1 MNNEIEEDNKN
12 VEIIAV
18 QYEDTYDH
26 LSTSITSLASAVKG
40 KYYKQTYR
48 PAWES
53 MPDFKGCA
61 VCNSLAVC

>member
-1 MNNEIEEDNKN
+1 MNNEIIEEENKN

-18 QYEDTYDH
+18 EYDDTYEP
-26 LSTSITSLASAVKG
+26 LNTSLTSNLSGSVKG

-53 MPDFKGCA
+53 MPDFKG
-61 VCNSLAVC
+61 